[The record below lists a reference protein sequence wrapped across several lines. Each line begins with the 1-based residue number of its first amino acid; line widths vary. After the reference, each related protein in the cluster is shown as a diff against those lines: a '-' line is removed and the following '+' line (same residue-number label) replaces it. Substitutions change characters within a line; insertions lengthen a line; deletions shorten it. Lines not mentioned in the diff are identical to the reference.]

1 MNPPVRG
8 TDASQSLRALV
19 VGTGFG
25 CRIQIPAL
33 RGAGFDVVGLVGT
46 DAVRT
51 GERAAANGVPA
62 AFTDLDQA
70 IRRTGAAVVA
80 ISSPPD
86 AHRTLVMTALAG
98 GCHVLCEKPFA
109 MDARE
114 ARAMHDAARQAGRV
128 HLIGHEFRFLPQRA
142 TVARAIAEGMI
153 GEPRCVSMVQLMPY
167 IPVYE
172 SAVPGWWFDPAR
184 GGGWLGASGSHVID
198 QLRSWL
204 GEFES
209 LSASLSAV
217 AVTRGPVDDTFAVR
231 FRMARGTEGVIHYCA
246 GVSGPLL
253 DIVRIAGSQGTLWIE
268 GGIVRCA
275 DREGEREVAIPQ
287 DLVLPPAPSV
297 AGDPRHGEKRWQLLV
312 SMELAPYTQLC
323 RALRA
328 AILGE
333 SAPGPVIPATFAD
346 GVACMQVMDAI
357 RASATR
363 SGECVVVGS
372 F

>member
-1 MNPPVRG
+1 MNLPARG
-8 TDASQSLRALV
+8 TNASRPLRALV

-33 RGAGFDVVGLVGT
+33 RGSGFDVVGLVGT
-46 DAVRT
+46 DAART

-62 AFTDLDQA
+62 AFTDLGQA
-70 IRRTGAAVVA
+70 IRSSGAEVVA

-86 AHRTLVMTALAG
+86 AHRALVLAALAG

-114 ARAMHDAARQAGRV
+114 ARAMHDAARQAGKV
-128 HLIGHEFRFLPQRA
+128 HMIGHEFRSLPQRA

-231 FRMARGTEGVIHYCA
+231 FRMTRGTEGVIHYCA
-246 GVSGPLL
+246 GVMGPL
-253 DIVRIAGSQGTLWIE
+253 IETVRIAGHEGTLWIE
-268 GGIVRCA
+268 GGIVRFA
-275 DREGEREVAIPQ
+275 DRNGEREVAIPQ
-287 DLVLPPAPSV
+287 DLVLPPAPPV
-297 AGDPRHGEKRWQLLV
+297 AGDPRHDEKRWQLLV
-312 SMELAPYTQLC
+312 GLELAPYAQLC
-323 RALRA
+323 RTLRA

-333 SAPGPVIPATFAD
+333 PAPGPVVPATFAD
-346 GVACMQVMDAI
+346 GVACMQVLDAI
-357 RASATR
+357 RASAR
-363 SGECVVVGS
+363 RGGELAVVGD